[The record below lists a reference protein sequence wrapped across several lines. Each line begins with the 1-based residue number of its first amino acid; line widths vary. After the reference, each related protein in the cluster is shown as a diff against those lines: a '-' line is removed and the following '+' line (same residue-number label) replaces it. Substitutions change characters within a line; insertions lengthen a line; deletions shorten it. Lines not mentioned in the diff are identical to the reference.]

1 MLKKLRRAATGA
13 LAVTALVTGGLLATA
28 GSASAAHSYDDRL
41 YRGESLSPGESISR
55 LSWDPYISGYYRY
68 RLVMQTD
75 GNLVQYK
82 TNVKYGFTKVCWASN
97 TNTGAQNHAIY
108 QGDGNFV
115 VYTPW
120 GQAVWASN
128 TMGLPG
134 ETVDI
139 NSSGV
144 TYVGHTPIS
153 GAC

>member
-1 MLKKLRRAATGA
+1 MLTKLRRVAAGA
-13 LAVTALVTGGLLATA
+13 LAVTALAAGGVLAGA
-28 GSASAAHSYDDRL
+28 GSASAAHSYGDRL

-55 LSWDPYISGYYRY
+55 MDWNPYINGYIQYK
-68 RLVMQTD
+68 LVMQTD

-82 TNVKYGFTKVCWASN
+82 TDARYGFTKVCWASG
-97 TNTGAQNHAIY
+97 TNNGARNYAIY

-120 GQAVWASN
+120 NQALWASN
-128 TMGLPG
+128 TMGLAG

-139 NSSGV
+139 NRSGV